1 VTELK
6 RQTLELIA
14 QSSAEAVIVIDAT
27 RSELPI
33 IYVNP
38 AYEALTGYGA
48 DEAIGQSWLLLG
60 GDSEPSDELSA
71 LKAAL
76 GRSEAHIT
84 TLPDVRKDGTS
95 WFTRVRVEPVLSDQ
109 GDLKQFLVLQS
120 EAPVTTEMQR
130 SLQVGL
136 LQRELKRARQKVA
149 SLDRIDLATGLLR
162 FGHFLQFAERD
173 FRIAKRD
180 RQVVAIA
187 TFEINDLD
195 AYRQTFGDKAG
206 DSCLRMIAAQVTG
219 ALRRAGDLCGCD
231 EHERIVAMT
240 LGQDADALSGVV
252 ERIAANVRRLGL
264 HNPRGRSGR
273 YVTVSCGVASIAPSG
288 TATLAELIDEA
299 AAQLEPA
306 DEATAQEATAQ
317 EAGAGRA

>member
-1 VTELK
+1 MTVLK

-14 QSSAEAVIVIDAT
+14 QSSVEAVIVIDAS

-38 AYEALTGYGA
+38 AYEVLTGYAA
-48 DEAIGQSWLLLG
+48 DEAVGQSWPLLG
-60 GDSEPSDELSA
+60 GDCEPSDELAA
-71 LKAAL
+71 LKTAL

-95 WFTRVRVEPVLSDQ
+95 WLSRVRVEPVLSGQ
-109 GDLKQFLVLQS
+109 GELKQFLVLQS
-120 EAPVTTEMQR
+120 EAPVTTETQR
-130 SLQVGL
+130 GLQVGL
-136 LQRELKRARQKVA
+136 LQRELKRVRQKA
-149 SLDRIDLATGLLR
+149 ANLDRIDPATGLLR
-162 FGHFLQFAERD
+162 FAHFLQFAERD
-173 FRIAKRD
+173 FQIAKRD

-219 ALRRAGDLCGCD
+219 ALRHAGDLSGCD

-240 LGQDADALSGVV
+240 LGQDADELSGVV

-273 YVTVSCGVASIAPSG
+273 YVTVSWGVASVVPSG
-288 TATLAELIDEA
+288 KATLAALI
-299 AAQLEPA
+299 
-306 DEATAQEATAQ
+306 DEATAQLDTVDEAA
-317 EAGAGRA
+317 AHA